1 MQPDSTPLSWSD
13 LQDFLAVAR
22 AGQLARAGSATGVDP
37 TTIARHLR
45 RLEARLGATLFEQ
58 TREGQV
64 LTEAGEALLAR
75 VEAMAQA
82 ASAIGEGSSGAGGLS
97 GTLRISASE
106 GFGSWI
112 LARQVPSFI
121 AAHPGLTL
129 DIVASSGFLSLS
141 KREAD
146 IAVMLSR
153 PKAGPVLARKLSDY
167 ALRLYASPAYL
178 AQHGAPE
185 LPADLAVGHRL
196 VGYIPDLLY
205 DPMLRYL
212 DEIHPGLAANLRS
225 SSINAQHR
233 LLAAGAGIGV
243 LPCFMGDADSA
254 LVPVFPERRI
264 VRSFWLV
271 THRDTQ
277 NLARIKAGKDWLLD
291 SVQRHREVLLPL
303 V

>member
-1 MQPDSTPLSWSD
+1 MQVSNLPLDWSD
-13 LQDFLAVAR
+13 FQAFLAIAR
-22 AGQLARAGSATGVDP
+22 AGQLARAGAALGVDA
-37 TTIARHLR
+37 TTAGRRLR
-45 RLEARLGATLFEQ
+45 RLEGRLAATLFEQ

-82 ASAIGEGSSGAGGLS
+82 AGGIAEGGTGGLT
-97 GTLRISASE
+97 GTLRISTSE
-106 GFGSWI
+106 GFGSWF
-112 LARQVPSFI
+112 LARQVPAFA
-121 AAHPGLTL
+121 AAHPALTL
-129 DIVASSGFLSLS
+129 DLVASSGFLSLS

-167 ALRLYASPAYL
+167 ALRLYAAPGYL
-178 AQHGAPE
+178 AERGAP
-185 LPADLAVGHRL
+185 LRPADLAEGHRL

-205 DPMLRYL
+205 DPTLRYL
-212 DEIHPGLAANLRS
+212 DEIDPGLTANLRS

-243 LPCFMGDADSA
+243 LPCFMGDADPGLA
-254 LVPVFPERRI
+254 AVFPERRI

-271 THRDTQ
+271 THKDTQ
-277 NLARIKAGKDWLLD
+277 NLARIKAGKDWLLE
-291 SVQRHREVLLPL
+291 SVQRGREVLLPPG
-303 V
+303 